1 MVSGEEKAFSDKGG
15 GGGAERLKKAWK
27 QPLDLVCQVDAA
39 IYGSGGVARY
49 AKSMIGG
56 LVSYGQ
62 SPKLFWVE
70 QATQAERKDLFKKEL
85 ERLIYVPLASK
96 FARTRRFKWLMLI
109 AEKMEQLRVYS
120 NINSLLG
127 EHKFYWSMCHRLCD
141 VSGPKR
147 IVTIHDAIAALSDRY
162 HKQDEI
168 KEFSK
173 FLSLTRKLADLLFVP
188 SEATKEDLVKRLRF
202 PQDII
207 EVLPSPLDPIFLDP
221 PKDLPKPTFK
231 NPYILSVGTLGVR
244 KDVKGLFEAYQ
255 MFRKEVPD
263 KVLLVLVGRTSANL
277 MRLKEL
283 FESSPY
289 GSDVVH
295 IGFVDDLTLASLY
308 KNATLLCYPSLAEGF
323 GYPVAEAM
331 ALGVPVVSYKLPSIE
346 WITESRAAKL
356 VPIGD
361 NNALAK
367 AMLEVAQS
375 RGVSE
380 QLSRHGRLIA
390 KRFAPR
396 KLAMKAVKIIRDR
409 FATSEG

>member
-1 MVSGEEKAFSDKGG
+1 MDERGKGAIVQVSGT
-15 GGGAERLKKAWK
+15 ERLKKAWK

-56 LVSYGQ
+56 LVLYGQ
-62 SPKLFWVE
+62 TPKLFWVE
-70 QATQAERKDLFKKEL
+70 LATPAERKDPFKKEL

-96 FARTRRFKWLMLI
+96 FAKTRRFKWLRLI
-109 AEKMEQLRVYS
+109 AEKVEQLRVYN

-127 EHKFYWSMCHRLCD
+127 NCQFYWSMGHRFYD

-147 IVTIHDAIAALSDRY
+147 IVTIHDAIAALTDRY
-162 HKQDEI
+162 HKQEEI

-173 FLSLTRKLADLLFVP
+173 FLSLTRKLADLIFVP
-188 SEATKEDLVKRLRF
+188 SDATKEDLTKRLKF
-202 PQDII
+202 PGDII

-221 PKDLPKPTFK
+221 PKDLPKPAFK

-244 KDVKGLFEAYQ
+244 KDVNGLFEAYQ
-255 MFRKEVPD
+255 MLRKEVPD

-289 GSDVVH
+289 GGDVVH

-308 KNATLLCYPSLAEGF
+308 KHATLLCYPSLAEGF

-331 ALGVPVVSYKLPSIE
+331 ALGVPVVAYKLPSIE
-346 WITESRAAKL
+346 WITENRAAKL

-361 NNALAK
+361 SKALAK
-367 AMLEVAQS
+367 AMLDVVLS
-375 RGVSE
+375 RDVSE

-396 KLAMKAVKIIRDR
+396 KLAMRAIKVIRNR
-409 FATSEG
+409 FTTAEG